1 MCPGLLPPFPRGVT
15 SVTGSGRESAGR
27 KKAKAK
33 TEPPTSVAFSWR
45 CCCHSRPAG
54 LCFKNRAGFYK
65 PQSCQNVLR
74 PDCCG
79 CFCNCYV
86 IILITLTMFCSS
98 LVYDGFS
105 CLSGEEL
112 CLSWLLHCSYPVH
125 SPLCVAGT
133 QITDGMNEHSLT
145 VLEKRRSCNLLL
157 CSLLPL
163 PSRDKVV
170 SVSAAWGALKA
181 GSFCLL
187 GLRI

>member
-1 MCPGLLPPFPRGVT
+1 MPRPSPAIPTGCHICYRKWERKCWQEKSKSENRTTYRCGLLLAVLLSL
-15 SVTGSGRESAGR
+15 SV
-27 KKAKAK
+27 
-33 TEPPTSVAFSWR
+33 
-45 CCCHSRPAG
+45 G

-65 PQSCQNVLR
+65 PQNCQNVLR